1 MCGEGSK
8 LSFKKEDETALRE
21 LGAGKNGEKEGA
33 KGASKAVK
41 GVKGASNEAKT
52 ASKGAQNAK
61 KSRNAAASSR
71 KGEAVT
77 PKAKKTANKGCKI
90 AAREAKFIDLL
101 LGVGRFGTKSIY
113 ARHGVEGGFSNR
125 IFGLFTEDFVRKEA
139 IVSKRLREELEKGF
153 ELLKNKPLQ
162 EAGQGAVEQEMRRE
176 AAHEVSDESRAE
188 LGEVE
193 SASGESQA
201 EFGETEVVKTK
212 AKVASGETEILL
224 NESQHRQEATQETE
238 VVKTKFDL
246 RNFESGE
253 AEVASSALNE
263 AKVASGESQRSQ
275 KATSSRKT
283 QPTQSE
289 ILQNVRKVCE
299 LLQKGEARGAGF
311 LSAKF
316 FEQSGDA
323 RFSVLADLCTLVWW
337 CDGDEFMQM
346 MAMRFEPRD
355 LPTLF
360 SRIAKVDANG
370 IEKYADE
377 AWRLLLRTFFHPQHE
392 FVQYYLAKKLAKG
405 GDLLRIF
412 ENVFASGERIEFGGL
427 EDVADFLSRNLKS
440 GEDEFLDI
448 LNSRGEEASPE
459 MLCFLMN
466 LEDGK

>member
-21 LGAGKNGEKEGA
+21 LGAGKNSEKEVE
-33 KGASKAVK
+33 KGASKVVK

-61 KSRNAAASSR
+61 KPRNAAASSR

-125 IFGLFTEDFVRKEA
+125 IFGLFTEDFIRKEA

-153 ELLKNKPLQ
+153 ELLKNEPLQ
-162 EAGQGAVEQEMRRE
+162 EAEQGAAEQERRRE

-193 SASGESQA
+193 SVSGESQA

-253 AEVASSALNE
+253 L
-263 AKVASGESQRSQ
+263 QRSQ
-275 KATSSRKT
+275 EASSSRKM

-360 SRIAKVDANG
+360 SQIAKVDANG

-412 ENVFASGERIEFGGL
+412 ENVFASGERIEFRGL

-448 LNSRGEEASPE
+448 LNSRGEEVSPE

-466 LEDGK
+466 LEDEK

>member
-21 LGAGKNGEKEGA
+21 LGAGKNSEKEVE
-33 KGASKAVK
+33 KGASKVVK

-61 KSRNAAASSR
+61 KPRNAAASSR

-125 IFGLFTEDFVRKEA
+125 IFGLFTEDFIRKEA

-153 ELLKNKPLQ
+153 ELLKNEPLQ
-162 EAGQGAVEQEMRRE
+162 EAEQGAAEQERRRE

-193 SASGESQA
+193 SVSGESQA

-253 AEVASSALNE
+253 L
-263 AKVASGESQRSQ
+263 QRSQ
-275 KATSSRKT
+275 EASSSRKM

-360 SRIAKVDANG
+360 SQIAKVDANG

-392 FVQYYLAKKLAKG
+392 FVQYYLVKKLAKG

-427 EDVADFLSRNLKS
+427 EDVADFLSRNIKS

-448 LNSRGEEASPE
+448 LNSRGEEVSPE

-466 LEDGK
+466 LEDEK

>member
-21 LGAGKNGEKEGA
+21 LGAGKNSEKEVE
-33 KGASKAVK
+33 KGASKVVK

-61 KSRNAAASSR
+61 KPRNAAASSR

-125 IFGLFTEDFVRKEA
+125 IFGLFTEDFIRKEA

-153 ELLKNKPLQ
+153 ELLKNEPLQ
-162 EAGQGAVEQEMRRE
+162 EAEQGAAEQERRRE

-193 SASGESQA
+193 SVSGESQA

-253 AEVASSALNE
+253 L
-263 AKVASGESQRSQ
+263 QRSQ
-275 KATSSRKT
+275 EASSSRKM

-360 SRIAKVDANG
+360 SQIAKVDANG

-427 EDVADFLSRNLKS
+427 EDVADFLSRNIKS

-448 LNSRGEEASPE
+448 LNSRGEEVSPE

-466 LEDGK
+466 LEDEK

>member
-21 LGAGKNGEKEGA
+21 LGAGKNSEKEVE
-33 KGASKAVK
+33 KGASKVVK

-52 ASKGAQNAK
+52 ASKGAQNSK
-61 KSRNAAASSR
+61 KPRNAAASSR

-125 IFGLFTEDFVRKEA
+125 IFGLFTEDFIRKEA

-153 ELLKNKPLQ
+153 ELLKNEPLQ
-162 EAGQGAVEQEMRRE
+162 EAEQGAAEQERRRE

-193 SASGESQA
+193 SVSGESQA

-253 AEVASSALNE
+253 L
-263 AKVASGESQRSQ
+263 QRSQ
-275 KATSSRKT
+275 EASSSRKM

-360 SRIAKVDANG
+360 SQIAKVDANG

-392 FVQYYLAKKLAKG
+392 IVQYYLAKKLAKG

-427 EDVADFLSRNLKS
+427 EDVADFLSRNIKS

-448 LNSRGEEASPE
+448 LNSRGEEVSPE

-466 LEDGK
+466 LEDEK

>member
-8 LSFKKEDETALRE
+8 LSFKKEDEMALRE

-61 KSRNAAASSR
+61 KPRNAAASSR

-201 EFGETEVVKTK
+201 EFGETKVVKTK

-224 NESQHRQEATQETE
+224 NESQHRQEAAQETE

-246 RNFESGE
+246 RNFK
-253 AEVASSALNE
+253 SSE
-263 AKVASGESQRSQ
+263 AKVASGEAQRSQ
-275 KATSSRKT
+275 EASSSRKM
-283 QPTQSE
+283 QSAQSE

-412 ENVFASGERIEFGGL
+412 ENVFASGERIEFRGL

-448 LNSRGEEASPE
+448 LNNRGEEVSPE

-466 LEDGK
+466 LEDEK

>member
-1 MCGEGSK
+1 M
-8 LSFKKEDETALRE
+8 
-21 LGAGKNGEKEGA
+21 
-33 KGASKAVK
+33 
-41 GVKGASNEAKT
+41 
-52 ASKGAQNAK
+52 
-61 KSRNAAASSR
+61 
-71 KGEAVT
+71 
-77 PKAKKTANKGCKI
+77 
-90 AAREAKFIDLL
+90 
-101 LGVGRFGTKSIY
+101 
-113 ARHGVEGGFSNR
+113 
-125 IFGLFTEDFVRKEA
+125 
-139 IVSKRLREELEKGF
+139 
-153 ELLKNKPLQ
+153 
-162 EAGQGAVEQEMRRE
+162 
-176 AAHEVSDESRAE
+176 
-188 LGEVE
+188 
-193 SASGESQA
+193 
-201 EFGETEVVKTK
+201 
-212 AKVASGETEILL
+212 
-224 NESQHRQEATQETE
+224 
-238 VVKTKFDL
+238 
-246 RNFESGE
+246 
-253 AEVASSALNE
+253 
-263 AKVASGESQRSQ
+263 QRSQ
-275 KATSSRKT
+275 KASSSRKM
-283 QPTQSE
+283 QPAQSE

-299 LLQKGEARGAGF
+299 LLQKGEARSAGF

-448 LNSRGEEASPE
+448 LNSRGEEVSPE

-466 LEDGK
+466 LEDEK

>member
-21 LGAGKNGEKEGA
+21 LGAGKNSEKEGA

-61 KSRNAAASSR
+61 KPRNAAASSR

-153 ELLKNKPLQ
+153 ELLKNEPLQ
-162 EAGQGAVEQEMRRE
+162 EAGQGAAERQRRRE
-176 AAHEVSDESRAE
+176 AAHEALGESQAE
-188 LGEVE
+188 LSEAEVVLN
-193 SASGESQA
+193 ESQA
-201 EFGETEVVKTK
+201 EFGETKVVKTK

-246 RNFESGE
+246 RNFE
-253 AEVASSALNE
+253 LNE
-263 AKVASGESQRSQ
+263 LQRSQ
-275 KATSSRKT
+275 KASSSRKM
-283 QPTQSE
+283 QPAQSE

-299 LLQKGEARGAGF
+299 LLQKGEARSAGF

-448 LNSRGEEASPE
+448 LNSRGEEVSPE

-466 LEDGK
+466 LEDEK